1 MTKAANF
8 LLQGDIF
15 EKFEAYL
22 GIVTSLLYYI
32 YNMSMLFNEDC
43 SVRFSVVTFDNVRV
57 CKKNSGWPK
66 PGPYELGMDTNL
78 KNIKPR

>member
-22 GIVTSLLYYI
+22 GIVISLLYYT
-32 YNMSMLFNEDC
+32 YNMSMLFTEDC
-43 SVRFSVVTFDNVRV
+43 SVRFSVDMFDNL
-57 CKKNSGWPK
+57 KSLQTSSGWSK
-66 PGPYELGMDTNL
+66 FGPHKLGMDIHP
-78 KNIKPR
+78 KNIKSV